1 MPLLSSPPPYTHGI
15 DATKKIF
22 LAIFPFFLLVFFLCI
37 TRETILSNF
46 DLFEQVEESLQL
58 LFHRCCNN
66 YSRLFKENVSN
77 RRRRGTL
84 GRKFSSSV
92 EYILNIIETKIV
104 FFHYSSTSSTIYL
117 HNEIFSNTLNFQKVN
132 LHHVIRL
139 KNRLTNNS
147 SFPGLDN
154 SIEKGLEEIR
164 KYFSYRYSSLWI
176 KLSRNVV

>member
-1 MPLLSSPPPYTHGI
+1 MFTLHHVFDRNLNSIRNLSCLSFRRLLLIRTVSMQRRKYFSRY
-15 DATKKIF
+15 F
-22 LAIFPFFLLVFFLCI
+22 LFSFFFLVFFLCI

-104 FFHYSSTSSTIYL
+104 FFHYSS
-117 HNEIFSNTLNFQKVN
+117 
-132 LHHVIRL
+132 IRL
-139 KNRLTNNS
+139 QQFIFITK
-147 SFPGLDN
+147 SFRTLWIFKKWIYTT
-154 SIEKGLEEIR
+154 IEKQVN
-164 KYFSYRYSSLWI
+164 K
-176 KLSRNVV
+176 